1 MAWHGQGR
9 QTAQHTGRR
18 LAGAALG
25 LLLGASLLLGGCASR
40 APRPSP
46 SPAVPPV
53 GIDRD
58 GPLPNPPPDLA
69 RVPDA
74 LPRIEP
80 VRPGGPNKP
89 YEVAGERYEPLTGDP
104 SYAERGLASW
114 YGRKFH
120 GRPTSSGEI
129 YNMYAMTAA
138 HATLPIPSYARV
150 RNPANGR
157 EVIVRINDRGPFH
170 KGRIIDLSY
179 TAALKLDVLR
189 GVAPVEVRR
198 ITHAEIRAGSWPQP
212 ASDPPLFA
220 PDSPPGSP
228 QRETTAAVAG
238 APAGPTAAMP
248 APSPAMVPNAAPTV
262 APPAPP
268 AAPANVWLQFGA
280 FARLE
285 GAETLR
291 QRVAEA
297 DISLL
302 PLLTIVREAGL
313 HRLRAG
319 PFPSLDEARAT
330 ATRLREDSGLA
341 STLVEKR

>member
-1 MAWHGQGR
+1 M
-9 QTAQHTGRR
+9 T
-18 LAGAALG
+18 
-25 LLLGASLLLGGCASR
+25 GCATR
-40 APRPSP
+40 APGPG
-46 SPAVPPV
+46 PAPASNE
-53 GIDRD
+53 RD
-58 GPLPNPPPDLA
+58 GPLPNPPADLA

-74 LPRIEP
+74 VPRLEP
-80 VRPGGPNKP
+80 IRIGGPNKP
-89 YEVAGERYEPLTGDP
+89 YEVLGERYEPLAGDVA
-104 SYAERGLASW
+104 YAERGLASW

-120 GRPTSSGEI
+120 GRPTASGEV

-198 ITHAEIRAGSWPQP
+198 ITYAEIRAGLATP
-212 ASDPPLFA
+212 APTEPA
-220 PDSPPGSP
+220 PVYVPAAPSGSP
-228 QRETTAAVAG
+228 ERETTPGAASVY
-238 APAGPTAAMP
+238 
-248 APSPAMVPNAAPTV
+248 
-262 APPAPP
+262 
-268 AAPANVWLQFGA
+268 WLQFGA
-280 FARLE
+280 FSKLD
-285 GAETLR
+285 GAEALR

-297 DISLL
+297 DLTLL

-319 PFPSLDEARAT
+319 PFPSADEARAT
-330 ATRLREDSGLA
+330 AARLREGGGPEA
-341 STLVEKR
+341 TLVEKR